1 VSDKFQV
8 HLYLFNQII
17 FFSFIRV
24 IAVSLSFDVELF
36 NGKSTRQPNTNEFID
51 GICEQLQQA
60 IETYEKTSLSKI
72 QI

>member
-1 VSDKFQV
+1 MSDKFQV